1 MTERNI
7 KLVLEYDGTDFCG
20 WQIQPQVR
28 TVQGVL
34 EAALTGLLQ
43 HFVRVTV
50 AGRTDT
56 GVHAM
61 GQVANFVTT
70 SHLPISTLLRGG
82 NALLPRDVRIVD
94 CEQVATE
101 FHSRFSAKARS
112 YQYRI
117 CQYPRAVGRQYAWH
131 VYHHVSIESMQ
142 EACFFLLGE
151 NDFTSFCQATSQL
164 DHHRCFVHS
173 ANWCKDEK
181 DLIFEITANR
191 FVHNMIRILVGTFIE
206 IGRGKWSPQEMQSI
220 LQGMDR
226 RLAGPTAPAKG
237 LTFMQVTY

>member
-34 EAALTGLLQ
+34 ETALTGLLQ
-43 HFVRVTV
+43 QSVRVTV

-56 GVHAM
+56 GVHAL

-70 SHLPISTLLRGG
+70 SHLPVSTISRGG

-94 CEQVATE
+94 CEQIE
-101 FHSRFSAKARS
+101 MDFHSRFSAKSRS

-117 CQYPRAVGRQYAWH
+117 CQKPIAIGRQYAWH
-131 VYHHVSIESMQ
+131 VYHKVTIEQMQ
-142 EACFFLLGE
+142 KACFFLLGE

-173 ANWCKDEK
+173 ATWRKDEK
-181 DLIFEITANR
+181 DLFFEITANR